1 MFGFIGGTVR
11 WLIVYPLC
19 AVIAWTYAKDSV
31 YVRAI
36 NNKLTLC
43 WMPHCVEF
51 SVEYTEM
58 QYSLPGDTNDRI
70 F

>member
-36 NNKLTLC
+36 DNKLTLC

-51 SVEYTEM
+51 SAEYTEM
-58 QYSLPGDTNDRI
+58 QYSLPGDSNDRI